1 MGQARH
7 DPSDLIT
14 RLVPILVVR
23 DLEAERAFYEA
34 LGLRVT
40 YEGPEYPDF
49 IGLGNEA
56 VEFGLERPKS
66 PSDTSRADGEP
77 ARDAGSEPA
86 QDAGSEPAQDAGSEP
101 AQDAGSEPA
110 QDAGSELAQ
119 DAGSEPGRE
128 AGSEPAQDAGS
139 EPAQD
144 ANGEPGP
151 GTRADL
157 ATRGDQRRR
166 GRGPVRGGGAGVHD
180 RGPRASAGLALP
192 DAEAPLPQ
200 RLRSGA
206 GGPVRARVAEARA
219 TRSPQRSAGGIAG
232 PRRQFAPPGRQRLSW
247 E

>member
-77 ARDAGSEPA
+77 ARTRAASRPRTRA
-86 QDAGSEPAQDAGSEP
+86 ASR
-101 AQDAGSEPA
+101 
-110 QDAGSELAQ
+110 
-119 DAGSEPGRE
+119 PGRGQRTGPGRGQRTGPGGGQR
-128 AGSEPAQDAGS
+128 AARTRA
-139 EPAQD
+139 
-144 ANGEPGP
+144 ANRPRTRTASRP

-232 PRRQFAPPGRQRLSW
+232 PLRQFAPPGRQRLSW

>member
-110 QDAGSELAQ
+110 QDAGSEPAQ

-144 ANGEPGP
+144 ANGEPARERVLTWQLGV
-151 GTRADL
+151 TNADE
-157 ATRGDQRRR
+157 AVARCE
-166 GRGPVRGGGAGVHD
+166 A
-180 RGPRASAGLALP
+180 AGLAFTIEVHEPRP
-192 DAEAPLPQ
+192 DWRYRTLK
-200 RLRSGA
+200 LRSPSGFEVVLE
-206 GGPVRARVAEARA
+206 GPSEPV
-219 TRSPQRSAGGIAG
+219 
-232 PRRQFAPPGRQRLSW
+232 
-247 E
+247 

>member
-1 MGQARH
+1 MGEARH

-23 DLEAERAFYEA
+23 DLDAERAFYEA

-77 ARDAGSEPA
+77 ARDADGEPA
-86 QDAGSEPAQDAGSEP
+86 RDADGEPARDA
-101 AQDAGSEPA
+101 D
-110 QDAGSELAQ
+110 
-119 DAGSEPGRE
+119 
-128 AGSEPAQDAGS
+128 
-139 EPAQD
+139 
-144 ANGEPGP
+144 GEPGP

-200 RLRSGA
+200 RLRRGA
-206 GGPVRARVAEARA
+206 GRPVRARVAEARVTEA
-219 TRSPQRSAGGIAG
+219 RGRSARGIAG
-232 PRRQFAPPGRQRLSW
+232 RQRQFAPPVRQRLRW